1 MPDGPL
7 LKTDKMLAAKADGIG
22 TMTFNNPDRR
32 NAVSLEMWQAA
43 EAILAD
49 FRDDPAVRVVV
60 VTGAGGKAF
69 ASGADISRFETER
82 SSEEAVRAYNA
93 QTERVYALLHGLP
106 KPTIAEIRGAC
117 VGGGLAL
124 ALCCDLRLCAED
136 SRFGIPAAKLG
147 LGYGYASL
155 KRLADVIGPAFA
167 EEMLFTARLFSAE
180 EALAMG
186 LVNRVL
192 PGSELGPAVADYA
205 TTIAANAPLTVA
217 AAKFVLNELMK
228 DESERDRARG
238 EAMVSACFAS
248 EDYIE
253 GRRAFMEKR
262 KPLFRGR

>member
-7 LKTDKMLAAKADGIG
+7 VKTDKMLAAKAGGVG
-22 TMTFNNPDRR
+22 TMTFNNPERR
-32 NAVSLEMWQAA
+32 NAVSMEMWEAA

-49 FRDDPAVRVVV
+49 FRDDPEVRVVV

-69 ASGADISRFETER
+69 VSGADISKFESER
-82 SSEEAVRAYNA
+82 SSEESVRAYNA
-93 QTERVYALLHGLP
+93 QTERVYAMLHGFP
-106 KPTIAEIRGAC
+106 KPTIAEIHGAC
-117 VGGGLAL
+117 VGGGMAL

-147 LGYGYASL
+147 LGYGYAGM
-155 KRLADVIGPAFA
+155 KRLADVVGPAFA
-167 EEMLFTARLFSAE
+167 KEMLFTARLFSAE
-180 EALAMG
+180 EARIMG

-192 PGSELGPAVADYA
+192 PDAELGPCVADYA
-205 TTIAANAPLTVA
+205 ATIVGNAPLTVA
-217 AAKFVLNELMK
+217 AAKFVLNEALK

-238 EAMVSACFAS
+238 DAMVAACFAS

-262 KPLFRGR
+262 KPVFRGR